1 MAEGGTVTLA
11 EKIERLVRHLPGI
24 AGYQDRETSRST
36 DKVVRQ
42 RLSSRLDEVV
52 REIERVK
59 AKCAD
64 DKDLSSLALLD
75 RLSTKLDRLS
85 HTVMYASYGY
95 RGLFDDRKFGSD
107 GLAQLYAFD
116 LGLLDGLEALGVKA
130 RELRQGG
137 EVLRQAAAESERL
150 LEVFEKTFM
159 SRQAI
164 IEGG

>member
-1 MAEGGTVTLA
+1 MTLA
-11 EKIERLVRHLPGI
+11 EKIERLVRHLPGV

-42 RLSSRLDEVV
+42 RLSAELDEMV

-59 AKCAD
+59 AKCVD

-85 HTVMYASYGY
+85 QTVMYASYGY
-95 RGLFDDRKFGSD
+95 GGLFDVSKFGSD

-116 LGLLDGLEALGVKA
+116 LGLLDELEAVRVKA
-130 RELRQGG
+130 GELRQGG
-137 EVLRQAAAESERL
+137 EVLREAAVESERL
-150 LEVFEKTFM
+150 LDVFEKTFM
-159 SRQAI
+159 SRQTI

>member
-1 MAEGGTVTLA
+1 MTLA
-11 EKIERLVRHLPGI
+11 EKIERLVRHLPGV

-42 RLSSRLDEVV
+42 RLSAELDEMV

-59 AKCAD
+59 AKCVD

-85 HTVMYASYGY
+85 QTVMYASYGY
-95 RGLFDDRKFGSD
+95 GGLFDVRKFGSD

-116 LGLLDGLEALGVKA
+116 LGLLDELEAVRVKA
-130 RELRQGG
+130 GELRQGG
-137 EVLRQAAAESERL
+137 EVLREAAVESERL
-150 LEVFEKTFM
+150 LDVFEKTFM
-159 SRQAI
+159 SRQTI